1 MEGITSELTERR
13 ESIQAGP
20 GGINLRSGPST
31 LPANELL
38 DRFPSVAV
46 TWRALVKVYGQQV
59 GAANAILVA
68 HGVDTA

>member
-31 LPANELL
+31 LPSNELL
-38 DRFPSVAV
+38 DGFPSVAV
-46 TWRALVKVYGQQV
+46 SWRARVSQFTVNKLAQPTQYY
-59 GAANAILVA
+59 
-68 HGVDTA
+68 